1 MINEKKN
8 TQIKF
13 ASIEQRRNSIT
24 IFFFIY
30 IKKETLKLCQLIFEK
45 IKNKKPLKLSKSY

>member
-24 IFFFIY
+24 IFFIY
-30 IKKETLKLCQLIFEK
+30 KKKETLKLCQLIFEK